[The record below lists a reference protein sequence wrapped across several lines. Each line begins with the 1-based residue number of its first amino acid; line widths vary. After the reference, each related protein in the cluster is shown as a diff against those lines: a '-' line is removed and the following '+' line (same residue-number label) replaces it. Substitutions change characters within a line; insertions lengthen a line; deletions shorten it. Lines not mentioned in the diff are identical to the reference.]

1 MSVGWN
7 VRQYT
12 YIDIW
17 GRRVIII
24 RCQDNNSLYCF
35 AIWVVYIQITITWDI
50 RYIDDDFFWIIP
62 STYVSHEAVIWV
74 VPLIFPYLLSLG
86 FNSDFQF
93 YYYYIIFSWFYH
105 MYTTPL
111 IHCYY
116 HIVHI
121 LSLAWCHTCI
131 TVPNLLTCLFL
142 VLYEFFGYRIINASY
157 WFILFL
163 LWCYYGQF
171 RLCILSQ
178 WRHELNGI

>member
-1 MSVGWN
+1 MERTPEHILRYMS
-7 VRQYT
+7 RT
-12 YIDIW
+12 SS
-17 GRRVIII
+17 
-24 RCQDNNSLYCF
+24 NNNNNMLINNTLCF
-35 AIWVVYIQITITWDI
+35 AIRVVYIQITITWDI
-50 RYIDDDFFWIIP
+50 RYIDEGFLIRIIP
-62 STYVSHEAVIWV
+62 STNLSHEAMIWV
-74 VPLIFPYLLSLG
+74 VLLVLPNLLLSG
-86 FNSDFQF
+86 FYSNFWF

-131 TVPNLLTCLFL
+131 TVPKLLTCLFL
-142 VLYEFFGYRIINASY
+142 ILYEFFGYRIINASY

-178 WRHELNGI
+178 WRHEVYGI